1 MDWNIPAQVAAFFDL
16 HSDNPR
22 EGPGDFQSAARAFAA
37 AKDALQADP
46 ANILDLACGPGMQTR
61 HLSELAPEANI
72 LGLDITKT
80 FIKRLNDW
88 CDKEGLS
95 DRVSGVVGDMS
106 APPVAAHTQDLIWC
120 EGAVYMLG
128 VQAALAAW
136 RDLLRPRGCIA
147 FTEPVFLKTPLPK
160 QVVDNWA
167 EYPPMTDVAGV
178 EQRLQAT
185 DFRLVDSFV
194 LPDNAWAEYYEPLQ
208 KRVNV
213 LREKYAADAHGALV
227 IEEGQSEIDA
237 WRNFGEYF
245 SYAFFVVQR

>member
-1 MDWNIPAQVAAFFDL
+1 
-16 HSDNPR
+16 
-22 EGPGDFQSAARAFAA
+22 
-37 AKDALQADP
+37 
-46 ANILDLACGPGMQTR
+46 
-61 HLSELAPEANI
+61 
-72 LGLDITKT
+72 
-80 FIKRLNDW
+80 
-88 CDKEGLS
+88 
-95 DRVSGVVGDMS
+95 
-106 APPVAAHTQDLIWC
+106 
-120 EGAVYMLG
+120 
-128 VQAALAAW
+128 
-136 RDLLRPRGCIA
+136 
-147 FTEPVFLKTPLPK
+147 
-160 QVVDNWA
+160 
-167 EYPPMTDVAGV
+167 MTDVAGV